1 MKAYK
6 YSIVYSSRTGNTEF
20 LARAIREALPQE
32 SCEYFGPAE
41 RRALKSSLLFI
52 GFWTDKG
59 ACDSDTSLF
68 LNAVHNKR
76 IFLFGTA
83 GFSGNDSYY
92 AAILTQVKEL
102 IDPSNR
108 ILGAFLCQGKMP
120 APVRRRYEELLRQNP
135 GDSKVRQLLENFDRA
150 ADHPNAADCEALL
163 RCVEQALKKF

>member
-1 MKAYK
+1 MKACK

-41 RRALKSSLLFI
+41 RRALKPALLFI

-59 ACDSDTSLF
+59 TCDSGTSLF

-83 GFSGNDSYY
+83 GFGGSETYY
-92 AAILTQVKEL
+92 DAILAQVKEL

-108 ILGAFLCQGKMP
+108 ILGSFLCQGKMP
-120 APVRRRYEELLRQNP
+120 APVRRRYEDLLHQNP
-135 GDSKVRQLLENFDRA
+135 GDGKVRQLLENFDRA
-150 ADHPNAADCEALL
+150 AGHPNAADCEALL
-163 RCVEQALKKF
+163 RRVEQALAEL

>member
-41 RRALKSSLLFI
+41 RFI
-52 GFWTDKG
+52 DFWTDKG

-92 AAILTQVKEL
+92 EAILTQVKEL

>member
-76 IFLFGTA
+76 IFRSALRA
-83 GFSGNDSYY
+83 S
-92 AAILTQVKEL
+92 AAMIP
-102 IDPSNR
+102 IMRPS
-108 ILGAFLCQGKMP
+108 
-120 APVRRRYEELLRQNP
+120 
-135 GDSKVRQLLENFDRA
+135 
-150 ADHPNAADCEALL
+150 
-163 RCVEQALKKF
+163 